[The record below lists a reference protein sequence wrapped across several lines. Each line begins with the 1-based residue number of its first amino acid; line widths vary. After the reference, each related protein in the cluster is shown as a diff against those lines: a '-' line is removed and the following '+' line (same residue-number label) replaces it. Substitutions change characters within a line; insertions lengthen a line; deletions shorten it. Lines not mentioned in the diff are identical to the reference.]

1 MCLLRRLPAAAV
13 DPEAL
18 GDQVQGRKSAL
29 SGDACSIWRDKQV
42 DMRVRAF
49 ASQLQPFA
57 A

>member
-18 GDQVQGRKSAL
+18 RDQVQGRESAL
-29 SGDACSIWRDKQV
+29 SGDAYSIWRDKQV
-42 DMRVRAF
+42 DMCVRAF
-49 ASQLQPFA
+49 ASQLEAFA